1 METRKPDIHVP
12 REIWENKELTM
23 AERCIFAQVH
33 YLDNPKTHCYASNE
47 YFAEYFQVS
56 ERTVSRAITHLI
68 ELGYISQISFN
79 GRSRVLKSN
88 IVTVLESET
97 GFKKIVSIEDT
108 QDGEADQ
115 TKCLPSTE
123 KISMETRQNV
133 YSPLKKCLSKEYI
146 KNKDNINKNKD
157 KYNININKD
166 TIIDNNKESI
176 LPLNHDEDVFSKKPN
191 KVDKKQ
197 QCLDMIESQIENE
210 TLQEVLKDYF
220 PIWYDAVIS
229 DPVKARKINIV
240 NNWKGNVISKLN
252 KGLVEAIDD
261 KPCSVDEQ
269 IQAVNNAMRGG
280 ITGPYTAVFRPKT
293 YQKFSQPKSNNSQ
306 QIVKPE
312 KEEYLDIG
320 Y

>member
-1 METRKPDIHVP
+1 MVKNENTFWSIFWWMGQHLNLSGTEK
-12 REIWENKELTM
+12 EI
-23 AERCIFAQVH
+23 
-33 YLDNPKTHCYASNE
+33 YAII
-47 YFAEYFQVS
+47 Y
-56 ERTVSRAITHLI
+56 
-68 ELGYISQISFN
+68 
-79 GRSRVLKSN
+79 
-88 IVTVLESET
+88 
-97 GFKKIVSIEDT
+97 GFT
-108 QDGEADQ
+108 QDGNHWFHGKRSYLVSCTNASLSTVTRCLATLIDKGLIEKHTETDEQMQ
-115 TKCLPSTE
+115 TTVTYRACLDKIPKFLSNYTPCQNESTQCQNDTPQVQNDTGPSVKMTHINN
-123 KISMETRQNV
+123 KRYN
-133 YSPLKKCLSKEYI
+133 I
-146 KNKDNINKNKD
+146 KNK
-157 KYNININKD
+157 INKD

-240 NNWKGNVISKLN
+240 NYWKGTVISKLN
-252 KGLVEAIDD
+252 KGLVEAIDEE
-261 KPCSVDEQ
+261 PCSVDEQ

-280 ITGPYTAVFRPKT
+280 SNGPYTVVYRPKT
-293 YQKFSQPKSNNSQ
+293 YQQKFSQPKSNNSQ